1 MSARDVSCGPSL
13 NCPVMASVCRY
24 RYCPSLSVF
33 LYLSFFICL
42 SGFLW
47 CWHRVP
53 DLCGRRRTES
63 GQYVVNKAKMRQCRD
78 EAGLRGQ
85 VADIIAALE

>member
-1 MSARDVSCGPSL
+1 MWSFTELSGNGLCVQL
-13 NCPVMASVCRY
+13 PV
-24 RYCPSLSVF
+24 
-33 LYLSFFICL
+33 LSFFICL

-53 DLCGRRRTES
+53 DLCGRRRAES
-63 GQYVVNKAKMRQCRD
+63 GQNIVNKAKMRQCRD

-85 VADIIAALE
+85 VADIIAA